1 MAAKS
6 DLTLVIGN
14 KAYSSWSLRPWLL
27 LRESGIPFQ
36 EILIPLYQ
44 PDSPRRIRERSP
56 SGRVPALIDGAT
68 TIWDSL
74 AICEYVAE
82 RFPEARGWPEDGV
95 ARAIARS
102 VSAEM
107 HSGFASVRT
116 EMPMNVRGRRSGVTP
131 SPAARNE
138 IDRILEIW
146 SDCRRRFGASG
157 KFLFGRFG
165 IADAMYA
172 PVVTR
177 FHTYGIE
184 LTGAARDYSEAVQ
197 ALASLQEWSKAGRA
211 EPAVITASERGTPVA

>member
-1 MAAKS
+1 MS

-36 EILIPLYQ
+36 EILVPLYQ

-56 SGRVPALIDGAT
+56 SGRVPALIDGGT

-82 RFPEARGWPEDGV
+82 RFPRRRAGRRRRL

-107 HSGFASVRT
+107 HSGFAAVRS
-116 EMPMNVRGRRSGVTP
+116 ELPMNVRGRRSGVTP
-131 SPAARNE
+131 SDAARAE

-146 SDCRRRFGASG
+146 SDCRRRFGAGG
-157 KFLFGRFG
+157 KFLFGRFS

-177 FHTYGIE
+177 FHTYGVE

-197 ALASLQEWSKAGRA
+197 ALPSLKEWTKAGQA
-211 EPAVITASERGTPVA
+211 EAAVITASEKGTPVA

>member
-1 MAAKS
+1 MA

-27 LRESGIPFQ
+27 LRESGIPFK

-44 PDSPRRIRERSP
+44 PESPRLIRQLSP
-56 SGRVPALIDGAT
+56 SGRVPALLDGAT

-74 AICEYVAE
+74 AICEYLAE
-82 RFPEARGWPEDGV
+82 RLPEARGWPE
-95 ARAIARS
+95 APATRAVARS

-107 HSGFASVRT
+107 HSGFAAVRS
-116 EMPMNVRGRRSGVTP
+116 ELPMNVRGRRSGVTP
-131 SPAARNE
+131 SAAARSE

-146 SDCRRRFGASG
+146 RDCRKRFGAG
-157 KFLFGRFG
+157 GPFLFGRFG

-177 FHTYGIE
+177 FATYGVE
-184 LTGAARDYSEAVQ
+184 LAGAERDYSEAVQ
-197 ALASLQEWSKAGRA
+197 ALPSLKDWTKAARA
-211 EPAVITASERGTPVA
+211 EAAVITASERGTPLA

>member
-1 MAAKS
+1 MA

-27 LRESGIPFQ
+27 LRESGIPFK

-44 PDSPRRIRERSP
+44 PESPRRIREHSP
-56 SGRVPALIDGAT
+56 SGRVPALVDGAT

-82 RFPEARGWPEDGV
+82 RFPEARGWPEAPGD
-95 ARAIARS
+95 RAVARS

-107 HSGFASVRT
+107 HSGFGAVRS
-116 EMPMNVRGRRSGVTP
+116 ELPMNVRGRRSGVTP
-131 SPAARNE
+131 STAAQNE

-146 SDCRRRFGASG
+146 RDCRKRFGAG
-157 KFLFGRFG
+157 GPFLFGRFG

-177 FHTYGIE
+177 FATYGVE
-184 LTGAARDYSEAVQ
+184 LAGAERDYSEAVQ
-197 ALASLQEWSKAGRA
+197 ALPSLKDWTKAARA
-211 EPAVITASERGTPVA
+211 EAAVITASERGTPLA